1 MLWEVFYY
9 NNCIGVRVLIKRDL
23 GGLLIMENRKIVV
36 VGGVGGGA
44 SAAARARRLDEFADI
59 TMFEKGPDVSFSNCS
74 LPYHLSGVIPN
85 ADSIILKTPQQFK
98 KQYNIDA
105 EVNSEVINVDP
116 IKKIVTVKDTL
127 TSATRTKSY
136 DELILSPGAEPIM
149 PRSIDGIDREN
160 VFSVRNV
167 EDIKRI
173 QKYLT
178 ENKVTDVAIIGGGF
192 IGLEVCENLAQTDKK
207 VSLIEASSQ
216 VLGTIDDDFAQL
228 VHKEL
233 YDHGVNVVLNDALT
247 EITDKNVKLSSGKI
261 ISAQVVIV
269 AIGVSP
275 DTDLAQKI
283 GCKLGETGGIEVNH
297 NFETSIPGIFAVGD
311 AIEVTNRL
319 TRKKTRLALAFPAQ
333 MEARDAV
340 DHIYGRKVQNKGVIG
355 SQVIHVFDLNIAST
369 GLTEAICQQENIS
382 HRAVTVIP
390 QNRVGIMP
398 DTSPI
403 FLKLV
408 FGYPS
413 GEILGAQA
421 IGKSG
426 VDKQID
432 IVATMISMH
441 GYVSD
446 LTHLELCYSP
456 WFSTAKNAV
465 NIAALVADNI
475 LNDEYRQVSI
485 SQVRGLV
492 ESGAF
497 IIDAREPGEYAAGHI
512 TTSVNIPLSQ
522 FRQRLDEIPTDRP
535 VYIHCQ
541 SSQRSYNMV
550 RALDNLGYKNITNI
564 SGSYLELC
572 KYEYFKD
579 QTTKRQPIVT
589 SYL

>member
-1 MLWEVFYY
+1 MD
-9 NNCIGVRVLIKRDL
+9 NK
-23 GGLLIMENRKIVV
+23 KIVV

-74 LPYHLSGVIPN
+74 LPYHLSGLIPD
-85 ADSIILKTPQQFK
+85 ADSIIMKTPEQLR
-98 KQYNIDA
+98 KQYNIKA
-105 EVNSEVINVDP
+105 EVNSEVVDVYP
-116 IKKIVTVKDTL
+116 AKKSVTVRNTQ
-127 TSATRTKSY
+127 TNETKSVRY
-136 DELILSPGAEPIM
+136 DQLILSPGAKPIM
-149 PRSIDGIDREN
+149 PKSIQGIDCEN

-167 EDIKRI
+167 VDIKQI
-173 QKYLT
+173 QAYLT
-178 ENKVTDVAIIGGGF
+178 DHDVTDVAVIGGGF
-192 IGLEVCENLAQTDKK
+192 IGLEVCENLAQTGKNI
-207 VSLIEASSQ
+207 SLIEAASH

-228 VHKEL
+228 VQKNL
-233 YDHGVNVVLNDALT
+233 YDNKVNVVLEDGLAKIADDK
-247 EITDKNVKLSSGKI
+247 ITLVSGKEI
-261 ISAQVVIV
+261 KAQAVIM

-275 DTDLAQKI
+275 ETTLATKI
-283 GCKLGETGGIEVNH
+283 GCKLGVTGGIAVDQH
-297 NFETSIPGIFAVGD
+297 FETSVPDIYAVGD
-311 AIEVTNRL
+311 AIEVTNMQ
-319 TRKKTRLALAFPAQ
+319 TRQKTRLALAFPAQ

-340 DHIYGRKVQNKGVIG
+340 DHIYGRQVSNKGVIG
-355 SQVIHVFDLNIAST
+355 SQVIHLFDLNVAST
-369 GLTEAICQQENIS
+369 GLTEAMCDKNQIE
-382 HRAVTVIP
+382 HRSVTVIP
-390 QNRVGIMP
+390 QNRVGVMP

-403 FLKLV
+403 FMKLI

-413 GEILGAQA
+413 GEVLGAQA

-426 VDKQID
+426 IDKQID

-441 GYVSD
+441 GRISD

-465 NIAALVADNI
+465 NIAALVAENV
-475 LNDEYRQVSI
+475 LNDEYQQVSV
-485 SQVRGLV
+485 SKVRNLV
-492 ESGAF
+492 EKGAF
-497 IIDAREPGEYAAGHI
+497 IIDAREPNEYAAGHI

-522 FRQRLDEIPTDRP
+522 FRQRLIEIPDNQP

-550 RALDNLGYKNITNI
+550 RALDNLGYHNIINI

-579 QTTKRQPIVT
+579 QTTDRQPIVT